1 MAIETGA
8 LFKGLTFGDVDSR
21 DFGVYITGA
30 GVFNAPSRD
39 VEMVEI
45 PGRNGAYALD
55 KGRFGNI
62 EVTYPAGLFGID
74 EADFA
79 DAISNFRNALASK
92 KGYQRLTDDYNPT
105 EYRMAVF
112 AAGLQVTPSRL
123 KAGEFD
129 ITFNCRPQ
137 RYLTSGETAV
147 TVTSGGTITNPT
159 LFDASPLLL
168 VDGYGSINLGGGGDA
183 ITIKNIPVGY
193 TNIAHRVTA
202 GERYNGSFAVTSTI
216 SGTKMNTGDPF
227 TVGVGGYLDIWSGAY
242 AKDNQAATY
251 AGIVTGSETA
261 PASPATMT
269 ESASVLSGMAHTT
282 MTVSKMAF
290 VYGTA
295 KTYGWCGFNVS
306 TEGYL
311 GGDTSVTYELTL
323 EVGMTITYDGANTV
337 TLEVSAENHYVPWN
351 ADVSA
356 EIYDIYG
363 TSSKNATGNPLY
375 IDTDLGE
382 AYKIEDGQVISS
394 NSAVSIGA
402 ELPTLSPGE
411 NEVTFTNTITS
422 LQIIPRWW
430 KV

>member
-168 VDGYGSINLGGGGDA
+168 VDGYGSINLGGDA
-183 ITIKNIPVGY
+183 VTIENVPLGRAM
-193 TNIAHRVTA
+193 IAHQITV
-202 GERYNGSFAVTSTI
+202 GQRYNGEVTVTSTLD
-216 SGTKMNTGDPF
+216 GAKMNTGDPF
-227 TVGVGGYLDIWSGAY
+227 TVAIGGFFDLWS
-242 AKDNQAATY
+242 AAVALNEQTTTG
-251 AGIVTGSETA
+251 AGITTGSDVQ
-261 PASPATMT
+261 PASPARMT
-269 ESASVLSGMAHTT
+269 RDAWVLGNVGHATWNISN
-282 MTVSKMAF
+282 MTF

-295 KTYGWCGFNVS
+295 KTYGLCGFDYY
-306 TEGYL
+306 TEAYL
-311 GGDTSVTYELTL
+311 NEDPSEDLGVELSL
-323 EVGMTITYDGANTV
+323 SFRIQYDGANTV
-337 TLEVSAENHYVPWN
+337 TLEAAAENHLVPWAGN
-351 ADVSA
+351 IAA